1 MWSEVNYFSG
11 AMHQLTLLGI
21 AFILI
26 GVALVLLP
34 ILGKY
39 IDLSQVP
46 PWLIY
51 IYRSDGFY
59 FVTSP
64 LLLVLSIVAL
74 IAYIL
79 MR

>member
-1 MWSEVNYFSG
+1 
-11 AMHQLTLLGI
+11 MHPLTWLGI
-21 AFILI
+21 TLILV

-46 PWLIY
+46 SWLIY
-51 IYRSDGFY
+51 VYRSDGFY

-64 LLLVLSIVAL
+64 LLLALSAISLIVHL
-74 IAYIL
+74 L
-79 MR
+79 TR

>member
-1 MWSEVNYFSG
+1 
-11 AMHQLTLLGI
+11 MHPLTWLGV
-21 AFILI
+21 ALILI

-46 PWLIY
+46 SWLIY
-51 IYRSDGFY
+51 TYHSNGFY

-64 LLLVLSIVAL
+64 LLLVLSLTAL
-74 IAYIL
+74 IVYFL
-79 MR
+79 TR

>member
-1 MWSEVNYFSG
+1 
-11 AMHQLTLLGI
+11 MHQLTWLGI

-26 GVALVLLP
+26 GVALVLIP
-34 ILGKY
+34 ILGRY

-46 PWLIY
+46 SWLIY
-51 IYRSDGFY
+51 IYHSNGFY

-64 LLLVLSIVAL
+64 LLIVLSIAAF